1 LNEGFNYSI
10 SNKKGKTMIIQ
21 KLLKDKVCFVTMVIC
36 AAGSLAGVGINS
48 LMFVSVGNLEP
59 FPAVVVAATFMIG
72 YVIVMRI
79 GLKLLNEA
87 VEKKQE
93 EAIASVEN
101 VVENLQ
107 DRLKK
112 YEWFNKT
119 LADAEADVDSDV
131 INIIPEILLPGHFP
145 KHTNKKETLDD
156 RTLPSELQ

>member
-1 LNEGFNYSI
+1 
-10 SNKKGKTMIIQ
+10 MIIQ
-21 KLLKDKVCFVTMVIC
+21 KLLKDKVCFATMVIC